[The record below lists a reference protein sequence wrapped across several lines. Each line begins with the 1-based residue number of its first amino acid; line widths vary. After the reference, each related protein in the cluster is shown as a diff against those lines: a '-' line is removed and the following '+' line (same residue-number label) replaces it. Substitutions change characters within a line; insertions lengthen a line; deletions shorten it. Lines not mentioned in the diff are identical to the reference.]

1 MNKIESLYGLKNT
14 NRKESDLWGKNQF
27 NSSFPT
33 SLACY
38 MRDNKMNPIYLYLD
52 KDLKVHAKE
61 VSFDFVFNTTLKN
74 SDLEFQFEKKYE
86 PYQQYAYD
94 DIKGIDLVI
103 KGNNSFLKALE
114 IKLTV
119 LPDSTTYKE
128 NESEWS
134 SEIVIRPASTSYCAL
149 GIMHSCSDKFHEIR
163 KIFEST
169 CESIQHWGNETEVLS
184 KKENILNCLNTFQEN
199 FLNYQKP
206 FLMQPLWKTK
216 GKSPILDQN
225 AFDIFIWSDF
235 ALCRTFIDRSSYN
248 NSSASRLMRSSARL
262 ARMVYEIASKNKTNI
277 NRIYTEMNFGY
288 QSDKEFSLN
297 GKITKAYMDHPRR
310 TKPILPPSVLK
321 EIILN
326 GGQNKLS
333 PERRFDQS
341 VYYTASHLFDEI
353 K

>member
-1 MNKIESLYGLKNT
+1 MSKIESLYGLKNT

-199 FLNYQKP
+199 FLDYQKP

-310 TKPILPPSVLK
+310 TTAAWRLQIVVW
-321 EIILN
+321 
-326 GGQNKLS
+326 QNMS
-333 PERRFDQS
+333 FQSNHPE
-341 VYYTASHLFDEI
+341 
-353 K
+353 

>member
-1 MNKIESLYGLKNT
+1 MSKIESLYGLKNT

-169 CESIQHWGNETEVLS
+169 
-184 KKENILNCLNTFQEN
+184 
-199 FLNYQKP
+199 
-206 FLMQPLWKTK
+206 
-216 GKSPILDQN
+216 
-225 AFDIFIWSDF
+225 
-235 ALCRTFIDRSSYN
+235 
-248 NSSASRLMRSSARL
+248 
-262 ARMVYEIASKNKTNI
+262 
-277 NRIYTEMNFGY
+277 
-288 QSDKEFSLN
+288 
-297 GKITKAYMDHPRR
+297 
-310 TKPILPPSVLK
+310 
-321 EIILN
+321 
-326 GGQNKLS
+326 
-333 PERRFDQS
+333 
-341 VYYTASHLFDEI
+341 
-353 K
+353 